1 VRLCQEEM
9 GQVRPGG
16 DVAVA
21 AAWDALRVR
30 AEAAWAA
37 HLPQGRGE
45 IVSARNAVKRYRMLS
60 ENHVVTGLAPN
71 AGQE

>member
-1 VRLCQEEM
+1 M
-9 GQVRPGG
+9 GQDRPDR

-21 AAWDALRVR
+21 VAWDALRER

-45 IVSARNAVKRYRMLS
+45 IVSAQNAVKKRRTLL
-60 ENHVVTGLAPN
+60 ENHVITKLVQS